1 MGHEFV
7 GFKNPPVG
15 LILCARKDEAVAR
28 YTLEGLSNKVM
39 SAEYRTALPDQKTL
53 AVESRRT
60 QEVLQE
66 RKGLSLSPPD
76 KTRVKKTVVKER
88 TSASARVKRK

>member
-1 MGHEFV
+1 MGHMGHEFV

-15 LILCARKDEAVAR
+15 LILCARKDEAVAL

-60 QEVLQE
+60 QEVLQKHK
-66 RKGLSLSPPD
+66 RLPLPSGNNGRN
-76 KTRVKKTVVKER
+76 KTKRTVKAKK
-88 TSASARVKRK
+88 VKRT